1 MMTGKMA
8 SGDETL
14 LSFRDDE
21 EDEDEEGEQVTSLME
36 NIDTYADSTECF
48 GVEMPARLLW
58 EAYVIR
64 KDIGHDAGGFGDT
77 GRASEPSLMDL
88 NLKAVTDTRATP
100 PSVIFQYDTTRPL
113 NPRGLLMAHEE
124 DQMRPVASDMDC
136 LLLGSKNARYTPMEP
151 NQIVQIEWMLNRI
164 EEVSASECYQSASE
178 CI

>member
-14 LSFRDDE
+14 QSFRDDE
-21 EDEDEEGEQVTSLME
+21 EDEDEEEEQVTSLME

-88 NLKAVTDTRATP
+88 NLKAVTDKSLTP
-100 PSVIFQYDTTRPL
+100 PSVIWQYDTMRPL

-151 NQIVQIEWMLNRI
+151 NQIVQIQWMLNRI